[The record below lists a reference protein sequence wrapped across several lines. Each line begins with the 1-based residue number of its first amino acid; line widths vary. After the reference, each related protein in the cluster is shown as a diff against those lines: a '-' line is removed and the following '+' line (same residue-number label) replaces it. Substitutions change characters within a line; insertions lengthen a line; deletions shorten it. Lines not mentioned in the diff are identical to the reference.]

1 MKKYHFYFLLQSES
15 GNLCFASRSGLI
27 SKATEETKN
36 TAAGAAAGA
45 AGAAAAATAAAAAAA
60 TANQQKSN
68 NTASPAPSPIS
79 LTPNSPKLSSPTPSL
94 MFRSREASS
103 DGSISPCK
111 PHVKPLQKLF

>member
-36 TAAGAAAGA
+36 TAAGAA

-111 PHVKPLQKLF
+111 LTLTTDSILE